1 MWTVHIHPLVLEDDL
16 AQFDPPVQRRLL
28 SAIRARLTTNPKA
41 YGAPLRGEYA
51 GLWKLRVGDYRVIYR
66 LLEQRVEVLILKV
79 RARRDFEV
87 YHDLLPRLKRL
98 GH

>member
-1 MWTVHIHPLVLEDDL
+1 MWTVHIHPLVFEEDL

-28 SAIRARLTTNPKA
+28 SVIRARLTTNPKA

-66 LLEQRVEVLILKV
+66 VVEQRVEVLVLKIG
-79 RARRDFEV
+79 ARRDFEV
-87 YHDLLPRLKRL
+87 YHDLLPRLQRL
-98 GH
+98 GR